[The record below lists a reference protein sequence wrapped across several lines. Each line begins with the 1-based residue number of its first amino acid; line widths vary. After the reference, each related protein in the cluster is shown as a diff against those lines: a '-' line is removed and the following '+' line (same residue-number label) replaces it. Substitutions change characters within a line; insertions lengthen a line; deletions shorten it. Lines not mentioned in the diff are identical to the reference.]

1 MLLYIVKCYL
11 PVYTKKLGKTK
22 FKNYNLQNEN
32 RQNYPNVTYLIC
44 KLIHVDTINTLH
56 CSYAF

>member
-1 MLLYIVKCYL
+1 MSINVIINCEMLY
-11 PVYTKKLGKTK
+11 KTK

-44 KLIHVDTINTLH
+44 KLIHVDTIDTLH